1 MKVLVIGSG
10 GREHTLVWKI
20 RQSPQ
25 VKTVYCAPGNAGMNG
40 LATCVPI
47 AASHT
52 NDLLQFAVQE
62 KIDLTVVGPEAPLV
76 QGVVDLFENNGLT
89 IFGPSQRASE
99 LEGSKAFAKYLMK
112 AYNIPTADYRVFEEY
127 EEAKSFVI
135 ESNAPVVIKAD
146 GLAAGKGVM
155 ICYERKQALDALE
168 QIMQSRLFGT
178 AGNKVVI
185 EELLSGEEVSV
196 LALSDGENLVYFSPS
211 QDHKRIFDGDQ
222 GLNTGG
228 MGAYAPVPFVSEAMM
243 TLIKRDIMEPTI
255 RGMAMEGRPYK
266 GVLYAGLMLTDEG
279 PKVLE
284 YNCRFGDPETQVIL
298 PLLESDLVEAMMAA
312 ATGRLGSAK
321 WHNRRGAAVT
331 VVIASGG
338 YPDAYQTGK
347 TILGLEGPFDKEVLI
362 FHAGT
367 TREENRVVTSGGR
380 VLAVT
385 ALADRLPESIA
396 KAYRAVG
403 KIAFDGAYYR
413 RDIGAKALPYLK

>member
-20 RQSPQ
+20 RQSPLI
-25 VKTVYCAPGNAGMNG
+25 KKIFCAPGNAGMNG

-47 AASHT
+47 PVGRIQ
-52 NDLLQFAVQE
+52 DLLQFAVQE

-76 QGVVDLFENNGLT
+76 NGIVDLFENNGLT

-99 LEGSKAFAKYLMK
+99 LEGSKAFAKYLMD
-112 AYNIPTADYRVFEEY
+112 AYNIPTAGYRVFEEY
-127 EEAKSFVI
+127 EAAQSFVV
-135 ESNAPVVIKAD
+135 ESNSPLVIKAD
-146 GLAAGKGVM
+146 GLAAGKGVVV
-155 ICYERKQALDALE
+155 CHERKQALDALE
-168 QIMQSRLFGT
+168 QIMQSRIFGA
-178 AGNKVVI
+178 AGGKVVI

-196 LALSDGENLVYFSPS
+196 LAISDGENLIYFAPA

-243 TLIKRDIMEPTI
+243 TMIKRDIMEPTI

-266 GVLYAGLMLTDEG
+266 GVLYAGLMLTADG

-298 PLLESDLVEAMMAA
+298 PLAESDLVEAMMAA
-312 ATGRLGSAK
+312 ATGNLDAVK
-321 WHNRRGAAVT
+321 WYNRRSAAVT

-347 TILGLEGPFDKEVLI
+347 TILGLEGPFDKDVMI

-367 TREENRVVTSGGR
+367 AREENRIVSSGGR

-385 ALADRLPESIA
+385 ALADRLPDAIA
-396 KAYRAVG
+396 KAYKALGR
-403 KIAFDGAYYR
+403 ITFDGAYYR
-413 RDIGAKALPYLK
+413 KDIGAKALPYIR

>member
-20 RQSPQ
+20 RQSPL

-40 LATCVPI
+40 LAKCVPI
-47 AASHT
+47 PAAKTS
-52 NDLLQFAVQE
+52 DLLQFAVQE

-168 QIMQSRLFGT
+168 QIMQSRLFGA
-178 AGNKVVI
+178 AGSKVII

-196 LALSDGENLVYFSPS
+196 LALSDGENLVYFLPS

-222 GLNTGG
+222 GMNTGG

-266 GVLYAGLMLTDEG
+266 GVLYAGLMLTDDG

-298 PLLESDLVEAMMAA
+298 PLLETDLVEAMMAA
-312 ATGRLGSAK
+312 ATGRLDAVQ
-321 WHNRRGAAVT
+321 WHNRKGAAVT

-347 TILGLEGPFDKEVLI
+347 TILGLEGAFDKEVMI

-367 TREENRVVTSGGR
+367 TREENRVVSSAGR

-385 ALADRLPESIA
+385 ALADRLQEAIA

-413 RDIGAKALPYLK
+413 RDIGAKALPYIK